1 MIQIQFETQA
11 DDFLA
16 FQRFV
21 ASSLQ
26 GRNKAGRWWIL
37 VCVCTGV
44 VLGATGFTES
54 LHWPTAVALA
64 AFFIV
69 VWGWARWQLT
79 RASVPSEGGAI
90 LCRRQITLDDIGVR
104 DKSTN
109 HDAVTTWRG
118 VLAIEETPTHV
129 FLMIDR
135 FAAYIVPKRAF
146 QDAAQLGGFLTF
158 AKQHVAA

>member
-26 GRNKAGRWWIL
+26 GRNKASGSWIL

-44 VLGATGFTES
+44 VLGASGFTES
-54 LHWPTAVALA
+54 LHWPTAAALGS
-64 AFFIV
+64 FFIGV
-69 VWGWARWQLT
+69 SLFVRWQLT

-90 LCRRQITLDDIGVR
+90 LGRRRLTLDDRGVR
-104 DKSTN
+104 DESTN
-109 HDAVTTWRG
+109 HDAVTAWRG

-146 QDAAQLGGFLTF
+146 QDAAQLGNFLTF